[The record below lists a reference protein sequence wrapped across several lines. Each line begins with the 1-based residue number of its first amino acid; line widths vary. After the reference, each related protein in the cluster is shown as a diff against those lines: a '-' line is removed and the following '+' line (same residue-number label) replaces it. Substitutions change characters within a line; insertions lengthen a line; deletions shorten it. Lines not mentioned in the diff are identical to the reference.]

1 MILKEKIIL
10 LYSEGEPTILYSENH
25 SDSIV
30 TLYSDAYSDRYS
42 EGSMTLY
49 SDAYS
54 DSLVMLLYSDACSDS
69 LYSVVI
75 RESKILYSE

>member
-1 MILKEKIIL
+1 MIL
-10 LYSEGEPTILYSENH
+10 YRENH

-30 TLYSDAYSDRYS
+30 TLYSDRYSDVRS
-42 EGSMTLY
+42 DVY
-49 SDAYS
+49 SDICS